1 MQAWKTC
8 EWPRVQMCVQAL
20 SFVNYDGDYD
30 INSDGDVDNFFFRA
44 AVFKILARTLKETDL
59 QNLIY

>member
-1 MQAWKTC
+1 MQAWKTW

-30 INSDGDVDNFFFRA
+30 INGDGDADNFFFQSSC
-44 AVFKILARTLKETDL
+44 VQNPCKNVKRT
-59 QNLIY
+59 

>member
-1 MQAWKTC
+1 
-8 EWPRVQMCVQAL
+8 MCVQAL